1 MLSITRQLCL
11 CKSKCNH
18 NKKISSFSKMLTLLA
33 PALAVLL
40 LLIFVSSAVCLN
52 LAEQIIKKIMAAN
65 STYRHRKEI
74 NTRNNVMMNPSSRY
88 MKEIRKVLGGSSG
101 ELCNCGEDTTCVK
114 SNKCR
119 ICNKTEDCTENEI
132 CLAAGPGHGT
142 AAYGKCVY
150 NII

>member
-1 MLSITRQLCL
+1 
-11 CKSKCNH
+11 
-18 NKKISSFSKMLTLLA
+18 MLTLLA

-65 STYRHRKEI
+65 STYRKEI
-74 NTRNNVMMNPSSRY
+74 NSWNNVMMNPSSRY

-150 NII
+150 NIICSSTIAVGITSFY